1 MKKLLIILL
10 CFTTFFI
17 GCVSPPP
24 NKSEDTTNNETIYEN
39 ISSNDA
45 DITNK
50 ASSQKGFILSEGFI
64 KADDETFLSIL
75 IDAQGLVN
83 LSAQER
89 AENLIRW
96 KKNTEIYIKENSDT
110 YEENII
116 VNKSPLT
123 PSQNILDMFKVQI
136 ENQANQLLAD
146 GIDFKLTNSG
156 FGKYQ
161 DVFEYIFFKSKLN
174 IDGLHRYSC
183 QYIISVNNQGY
194 HIVINT
200 AEGLGIDDV
209 FSEIN

>member
-10 CFTTFFI
+10 CFSVIFI
-17 GCVSPPP
+17 GCVNPPP
-24 NKSEDTTNNETIYEN
+24 NKSEDMF
-39 ISSNDA
+39 SNDT

-50 ASSQKGFILSEGFI
+50 ASSQKDFMLSEGFI

-89 AENLIRW
+89 SENLIRW
-96 KKNTEIYIKENSDT
+96 KKNTEIYIKENSNN

-116 VNKSPLT
+116 INKSPLT
-123 PSQNILDMFKVQI
+123 PSQNILDMFKEQI
-136 ENQANQLLAD
+136 ENQSNQLLAN
-146 GIDFKLTNSG
+146 GIEFKLTNSG
-156 FGKYQ
+156 FGKFH
-161 DVFEYIFFKSKLN
+161 DMFEYIFFKSKLN

-194 HIVINT
+194 HIVVNT
-200 AEGLGIDDV
+200 VEGLGIDDV
-209 FSEIN
+209 FTAIN